1 MKTLSSLIF
10 SLFFANALT
19 FSAAAQ
25 ITVDGTT
32 NTSLTPGDNRI
43 QIDDGDRAGNNLFH
57 SFGEFSVPTG
67 NEAFFNN
74 ASDIVNVFSRVT
86 GGNISNID
94 GFLSANG
101 TANLFLL
108 NPAGII
114 FGENASLNIGGSF
127 YGTSADSIVFPE
139 GEFSATDLANPPLIT
154 INAPLGLGFRD
165 NPGDIVH
172 QSVANGVGLF
182 VREGE
187 SISLIGGNVNIQNG
201 IIIAPGGRIE
211 LGGLIE
217 TGTITFNDNGS
228 LAFPDDIARG
238 NVSITDS
245 PFITV
250 FALSDNTNSGDINI
264 TTNSLTLNNA
274 NFSASNSGSGNAGNV
289 NINAHDAVSL
299 TNGSIIF
306 VPGSNGGSITIDA
319 NSLEIASQS
328 NLVAGINVDSGSPDA
343 QAGDIIIN
351 LTEDI
356 LIDSTRNNAIGQ
368 TSIQNVNSGTGNAGN
383 ITITARNVDFIN
395 GGNIFNSNNGQGNL
409 GSVTITA
416 SGDVTFEGI
425 QGSSRSGINNFVN
438 QGATGDIGVIGI
450 NSRNLTVNN
459 GGLIQS
465 LVAGNADGGDINL
478 NIADNILVNGISND
492 ELNSSRSTI
501 TSVVAIDGNGNSG
514 NINIATGSLSVNNGG
529 EISSD
534 VLGRGNAGNIRIDAA
549 DSVSITG
556 FVEGLIQGETSSFRS
571 NISARKL
578 SSAIANAGN
587 IEINAT
593 DFSLTNQGRLNNS
606 SVGQGNAGD
615 ITINA
620 TNTFIA
626 DTDSFII
633 SNIGSNAEDIA
644 IGQVGNITITARD
657 ISLLGASQIQAGA
670 FSGATTEGT
679 GSISLTATESISFT
693 ENGTGIF
700 GSNDLGS
707 FGNASDIQLSAPVI
721 TIQDGAGITSSN
733 AGQGDAGSIVI
744 TTDNFVSN
752 DGIIG
757 STNLGQGD
765 AGSIVITTDN
775 FVSNNGIFSS
785 TNSGQGDAGSIVI
798 NTDNFVSNDGIIATN
813 IGDRFGAN
821 TVGNVGNIEIIAREI
836 SFDNTAQIQAGAF
849 SGATVEEAGSVS
861 LTATESISF
870 AGNGTGIFTNNDPGS
885 FGNAS
890 DTRLSA
896 PTISLSDSSGIT
908 TSNNANGQGGNVT
921 IETEYLDLNNDA
933 RILANAAGFGNG
945 GNIILIVTEDITLR
959 DNSFI
964 SARALE
970 DANGGNLDID
980 ARFIIAFPSQGNGN
994 DIIATAERG
1003 EGGEIGINARQI
1015 FNLQEANAIDEEG
1028 NFFANNSNDI
1038 DASSQAEGLDGVVAI
1053 STPDIDP
1060 VRGATEL
1067 PTNPVSA
1074 ETIANNVCSA
1084 NNNSAQQNSFVVR
1097 GKGGVPPAPI
1107 AVISDESLVIDGE
1120 LIDSDSIGATI
1131 KPFVTAQGN
1140 IYPARGI
1147 MKTADGKIILTAY
1160 PTDTKNPRTPNDL
1173 FGCS

>member
-1 MKTLSSLIF
+1 MKILDSLIF
-10 SLFFANALT
+10 GLLFANALT
-19 FSAAAQ
+19 FSATAQ

-32 NTSLTPGDNRI
+32 NTSLISGENRI

-94 GFLSANG
+94 GLLSVNG
-101 TANLFLL
+101 GANLFLL

-172 QSVANGVGLF
+172 QSVANGVGFF
-182 VREGE
+182 VLEGE

-217 TGTITFNDNGS
+217 DGTITFNDDGS

-238 NVSITDS
+238 NVSITNS

-250 FALSDNTNSGDINI
+250 FALSDNANSGDINV
-264 TTNSLTLNNA
+264 TTNSLTLNNT

-289 NINAHDAVSL
+289 SINAHDAVSL

-328 NLVAGINVDSGSPDA
+328 NLFAGINVDSGSPDA
-343 QAGDIIIN
+343 QAGDIVIN
-351 LTEDI
+351 LAEDI
-356 LIDSTRNNAIGQ
+356 LIDGSDNIIGQ
-368 TSIQNVNSGTGNAGN
+368 TSIQNVNFGTGNAGN
-383 ITITARNVDFIN
+383 ISITARNVDFIN
-395 GGNIFNSNNGQGNL
+395 GGNISNFNNGQGNL

-416 SGDVTFEGI
+416 SGDVNFDDI
-425 QGSSRSGINNFVN
+425 QGSSRSGINNFVSEEGTGN
-438 QGATGDIGVIGI
+438 IGAIEITA
-450 NSRNLTVNN
+450 NNLTVNN
-459 GGLIQS
+459 GAFIQS
-465 LVAGNADGGDINL
+465 AVEGNANSGDINL
-478 NIADNILVNGISND
+478 NVTNNILINGISND
-492 ELNSSRSTI
+492 AILVDQQLNNRRSS
-501 TSVVAIDGNGNSG
+501 IDVSGNGNSG
-514 NINIATGSLSVNNGG
+514 NINITTGSLSVNNGG
-529 EISSD
+529 AITSN
-534 VLGRGNAGNIRIDAA
+534 VLLQGNAGSIEINAT

-556 FVEGLIQGETSSFRS
+556 FVEGLIQGETSTFQS
-571 NISARKL
+571 NISARTL
-578 SSAIANAGN
+578 SNAIANAGN

-593 DFSLTNQGRLNNS
+593 DFSLANQGNLNNS

-626 DTDSFII
+626 DTDSLII

-644 IGQVGNITITARD
+644 IGQVGNIAITARD

-670 FSGATTEGT
+670 SSGATAEGT
-679 GSISLTATESISFT
+679 GTISLTATESISFT
-693 ENGTGIF
+693 GNGTGVL
-700 GSNDLGS
+700 GSNDLDS
-707 FGNASDIQLSAPVI
+707 FGNASVTQLSAPII
-721 TIQDGAGITSSN
+721 TIQDGAGLTSSN
-733 AGQGDAGSIVI
+733 AGQGDAGNTMITTNNFVIDDGVITSTNLGQGNAGSIVI
-744 TTDNFVSN
+744 TTDNFVIN
-752 DGIIG
+752 DGVIS
-757 STNLGQGD
+757 STNLGQGN
-765 AGSIVITTDN
+765 AGSISIRAGDKVNADNRSIISSNVGAPNLATT
-775 FVSNNGIFSS
+775 I
-785 TNSGQGDAGSIVI
+785 
-798 NTDNFVSNDGIIATN
+798 
-813 IGDRFGAN
+813 
-821 TVGNVGNIEIIAREI
+821 GNVGNIEITAREI

-861 LTATESISF
+861 LIATESISF
-870 AGNGTGIFTNNDPGS
+870 TGRNTGIFTNNDSGS

-890 DTRLSA
+890 DIQISA
-896 PTISLSDSSGIT
+896 KTISLNNLAVISA
-908 TSNNANGQGGNVT
+908 SNNA
-921 IETEYLDLNNDA
+921 
-933 RILANAAGFGNG
+933 AGSSNG
-945 GNIILIVTEDITLR
+945 GNIILNVTEDITLR

-970 DANGGNLDID
+970 DSNGGNLDID
-980 ARFIIAFPSQGNGN
+980 ARFIIAFPSQGSGN
-994 DIIATAERG
+994 DIIATADRG
-1003 EGGEIGINARQI
+1003 SGGEIEINARQI

-1028 NFFANNSNDI
+1028 NFFSNNSNDI

-1084 NNNSAQQNSFVVR
+1084 NDNSAQQNSFVVK
-1097 GKGGVPPAPI
+1097 GKGGVPPAPTAI
-1107 AVISDESLVIDGE
+1107 IPDESLVIDGE
-1120 LIDSDSIGATI
+1120 LINPDSIPVTI
-1131 KPFVTAQGN
+1131 KPFATAQGN

-1147 MKTADGKIILTAY
+1147 MKTADGQIILTAY
-1160 PTDTKNPRTPNDL
+1160 PTDTKNTRTPNDL
-1173 FGCS
+1173 LGCS